1 MNRLFQVADK
11 QEAPVFLTLKF
22 YEDLTKIV
30 IIFDAH
36 APIFTIFLFTETCK
50 ITKITSRSPKKSAIG
65 DKIS

>member
-1 MNRLFQVADK
+1 MYLEGVSEKKLPVYFPILILQV
-11 QEAPVFLTLKF
+11 
-22 YEDLTKIV
+22 DLTKIV